1 MRVSAKAKVTFSNRA
16 WRELADNVN
25 ELGRSHVK
33 VGILAGK
40 GADTPGDDTSLTL
53 AQIAAIHE
61 YGAPAANIP
70 ERSFL
75 RSTFRRHS
83 AALGSTT
90 ARLAK
95 LVLARK
101 LTNTA
106 ALNLLGMWASS
117 KVKREITGAQ
127 HIPPPLAEKRSPT
140 GRLLWSTAERKG
152 SDRPLVDTGQ
162 LVNSI
167 THVVS
172 TGIGDDA

>member
-1 MRVSAKAKVTFSNRA
+1 MRVAAKAKVTFSNRA

-25 ELGRSHVK
+25 DLGRSHVK

-75 RSTFRRHS
+75 RRTFRLHS
-83 AALGSTT
+83 AALGNTT

-106 ALNLLGMWASS
+106 ALNPDQEYLDEGYYFF
-117 KVKREITGAQ
+117 VTGNPNGDHPGEYFYA
-127 HIPPPLAEKRSPT
+127 K
-140 GRLLWSTAERKG
+140 TADEHHQNCIIAG
-152 SDRPLVDTGQ
+152 WG
-162 LVNSI
+162 
-167 THVVS
+167 
-172 TGIGDDA
+172 